1 MDARDICQLD
11 YQIDRINKLG
21 KSNIHN
27 RVLRRS
33 IIMTVSAGKTVQT
46 CSGLVILIVVLTC
59 LSPFVSTQEMV
70 FKDVKKRGIVKDKVI
85 ETANMYADVVQFD
98 VKGKVKDTFITEI
111 INVIIP
117 KGEMTPQEIMGE
129 LIYGIVTIGAGPEY
143 LILKEILISENR
155 RKAVMKGIEQS
166 IYILANLIERSTPAL
181 NEGSKLLVQSMG
193 QSTDYLAD
201 AIVEIG
207 RKLRDIVG
215 LERRRHQRLMTVIP
229 DRPPL
234 LYPPAWAKLQQ
245 LRDGPW
251 VFMWAEPRSPHGV
264 REYHFKLNNPN
275 TREVMLETTLKKT
288 IIVIPKSNR
297 TFSGRKQ
304 MRWAWSVEAIGGD
317 NAKGLDS
324 LRGFYVRELEK

>member
-1 MDARDICQLD
+1 MAISRKKGVRVC
-11 YQIDRINKLG
+11 RIP
-21 KSNIHN
+21 
-27 RVLRRS
+27 
-33 IIMTVSAGKTVQT
+33 
-46 CSGLVILIVVLTC
+46 VISIVVLTC
-59 LSPFVSTQEMV
+59 LSPFVSAQEMV
-70 FKDVKKRGIVKDKVI
+70 FKDVKKRKIVEDKVV

-98 VKGKVKDTFITEI
+98 VKGKVKDTAITEI
-111 INVIIP
+111 INVIVP
-117 KGEMTPQEIMGE
+117 KGHMTPQEIMLE
-129 LIYGIVTIGAGPEY
+129 NIYGLITIGAGPEY
-143 LILKEILISENR
+143 LILKELIISENR

-201 AIVEIG
+201 TIVEIG
-207 RKLRDIVG
+207 RKLRDIIG
-215 LERRRHQRLMTVIP
+215 LERRRHERLMTVMP

-264 REYHFKLNNPN
+264 KAYHFKLRNPN

-288 IIVIPKSNR
+288 IVVIPRSNR

-304 MRWAWSVEAIGGD
+304 MRWAWSVEAIGSD
-317 NAKGLDS
+317 NTKGLDS
-324 LRGFYVRELEK
+324 LRGFYVRKLEE